1 MEEES
6 GWEIYKWWD
15 KNSPSVRKN
24 SSTLPI
30 KCKLKQ
36 QGYDIF
42 YSLDWKIFEN
52 ILTLITV
59 MALAK

>member
-1 MEEES
+1 MEEKH

-15 KNSPSVRKN
+15 KNSPMWKN
-24 SSTLPI
+24 SSTSPI

-42 YSLDWKIFEN
+42 YSLDWKLFEN
-52 ILTLITV
+52 MLTLITV
-59 MALAK
+59 MELAK